1 MERHFKVLAIFFILS
16 LIVIFS
22 SCADD
27 TGITIYGS
35 ETTPEA
41 ESTQIST
48 EEITTET
55 QAETEAITKAITET
69 VPPVDTEAE
78 PTFETITN
86 PVQTTTI
93 PEIELVPEETTV
105 SPKTEEDTQKET
117 AENIE
122 NDYKTEY
129 LLNTNTK
136 KFHHPSCKSGQKIK
150 DTNRADYNGSR
161 DEIIA
166 KGYSPCKICNP

>member
-35 ETTPEA
+35 KTTPEA

-78 PTFETITN
+78 PTF
-86 PVQTTTI
+86 

-117 AENIE
+117 TENIE

>member
-1 MERHFKVLAIFFILS
+1 MKRHFKALSIFLILS
-16 LIVIFS
+16 FIVIFS

-27 TGITIYGS
+27 TGITIYS
-35 ETTPEA
+35 AETSQKA
-41 ESTQIST
+41 EST
-48 EEITTET
+48 
-55 QAETEAITKAITET
+55 
-69 VPPVDTEAE
+69 
-78 PTFETITN
+78 FETTS
-86 PVQTTTI
+86 T
-93 PEIELVPEETTV
+93 PEET
-105 SPKTEEDTQKET
+105 DTKEET

-150 DTNRADYNGSR
+150 DTNRADYNGTR